1 LSERAIANTRD
12 SVALYLGVAALII
25 AAGAHA
31 LVWSGGFLALPLAW
45 LLALVAIVVADS
57 IYRRTSLTSRSR
69 WGLAMAV
76 LVLGGSLVEFAVLAI
91 SRVVE

>member
-12 SVALYLGVAALII
+12 SVALYLGLAALII

-31 LVWSGGFLALPLAW
+31 LLWSGGLLALPLAW
-45 LLALVAIVVADS
+45 LLALVAIVVVAS
-57 IYRRTSLTSRSR
+57 IHRRTSLTSRSR
-69 WGLAMAV
+69 RGLAMAV

-91 SRVVE
+91 KRAVE

>member
-12 SVALYLGVAALII
+12 SVALYLGVVALIV

-45 LLALVAIVVADS
+45 LLALVAIVVAAS
-57 IYRRTSLTSRSR
+57 IHRRTSLTSRSL

-91 SRVVE
+91 SRAVE